1 MNVTINKMI
10 LIKNEN
16 FVEFSTVLGSAIA
29 AWNAGTPK
37 LGELYDVELEV
48 MEEVVWGV
56 NAHRALKD
64 VYSIEVANGFIN
76 LTGRI
81 MSIDADGVAAV
92 DLDGSVVLLEVVG
105 FTGDIPV
112 FVDLEFKKITLFPTG
127 V

>member
-1 MNVTINKMI
+1 MNVTINKVS

-16 FVEFSTVLGSAIA
+16 FVEFSTEFGSAIA
-29 AWNAGTPK
+29 AWNAGTPN

-48 MEEVVWGV
+48 MEEVIWGV

-81 MSIDADGVAAV
+81 MSIDKGGVAAV